1 MNCVYCGEPIT
12 VESREHI
19 IQNAI
24 GGLEESTDICCAKCN
39 NYISKYIDK
48 PFVTTFNPII
58 ARINNFAKTNN
69 KKSSPSYSGKA
80 IYNGSEYSV
89 VFKNGQVVACPEL
102 SQKLHCDISKLD
114 FEIVSYDFIIDN
126 KTFIKGVSKIAFNYA
141 LSKGMPLDAIKDGLI
156 IVKDEDKIAN
166 ISFKYPVIPFVP
178 LNPMDNYIELKTSL
192 LLYHNLILFSQDN
205 NLWCYVDLFN
215 TFQYYVIRQGDFFQV
230 VNQQGEKSEFVLQDE
245 QDELHKMLFGLENLD
260 ILHNL
265 LGCFYVDQEKGWTL
279 LNRGVVIGSNR
290 FNVEELLRG
299 LANRDCTELQKEIR
313 KVENELQKYKKVL
326 DIAEYRQQLYAEQGT
341 LVYDD
346 YDESIQKELD
356 NLYIQKEIYEK
367 ELKSIKSSYDQN
379 RSFKNYIEKMKLSVV
394 NSDGTE
400 TPVNAKTI
408 KNFAEINE
416 LLKAR
421 QRIVAA
427 EIAAINRKIARLDVI
442 TEDNQLRFVATND
455 ILKEF
460 DKKIAAFEVDYKT
473 IKDIIDALEKK
484 RTSLKK
490 QLTISTKQ
498 NNKHLE
504 AMYKSIESY
513 AKELSL
519 EKHINLRTDFIFTHN
534 LKELSGAILHKI
546 VFAFKLG
553 YILEVEKQLGFKLPI
568 ILDSPSGKEVD
579 PKNIEK
585 MFEILR
591 RDFQN
596 NQIIVASIHEYQS
609 FDNKKIHIIKERLI
623 DTLAENN

>member
-1 MNCVYCGEPIT
+1 MKFEYIKIKEGMYERYIEFDEHNNLIFSEENSQGKTTLLRIMVYSLGYRIPDTKSIKFANCF
-12 VESREHI
+12 VES
-19 IQNAI
+19 
-24 GGLEESTDICCAKCN
+24 
-39 NYISKYIDK
+39 
-48 PFVTTFNPII
+48 
-58 ARINNFAKTNN
+58 
-69 KKSSPSYSGKA
+69 
-80 IYNGSEYSV
+80 
-89 VFKNGQVVACPEL
+89 
-102 SQKLHCDISKLD
+102 KLHI
-114 FEIVSYDFIIDN
+114 
-126 KTFIKGVSKIAFNYA
+126 G
-141 LSKGMPLDAIKDGLI
+141 
-156 IVKDEDKIAN
+156 
-166 ISFKYPVIPFVP
+166 
-178 LNPMDNYIELKTSL
+178 DNYFTIA
-192 LLYHNLILFSQDN
+192 
-205 NLWCYVDLFN
+205 
-215 TFQYYVIRQGDFFQV
+215 RQGDFCQV
-230 VNQQGEKSEFVLQDE
+230 INQQGEKSEFVLQDE
-245 QDELHKMLFGLENLD
+245 EDELHKVLFGVDNVN

-299 LANRDCTELQKEIR
+299 LANRDCSELQKEIR

-326 DIAEYRQQLYAEQGT
+326 DIAEYRQQLYSEQGT

-346 YDESIQKELD
+346 YDATIQKELD

-379 RSFKNYIEKMKLSVV
+379 HSFKNYIEKMKLYVV

-427 EIAAINRKIARLDVI
+427 EIAAINRKIAELDVI
-442 TEDNQLRFVATND
+442 TEDNQLKFVVTND

-460 DKKIAAFEVDYKT
+460 DKKIAAFEVDYRT
-473 IKDIIDALEKK
+473 IKDIIGVLEKK

-498 NNKHLE
+498 NNQHLE
-504 AMYKSIESY
+504 SMYKSIEGY

-585 MFEILR
+585 MFDILH
-591 RDFQN
+591 RDFHD
-596 NQIIVASIHEYQS
+596 NQIIVASIHDYQS
-609 FDNKKIHIIKERLI
+609 FKNRKVHVIKERLI
-623 DTLAENN
+623 DTFTETY